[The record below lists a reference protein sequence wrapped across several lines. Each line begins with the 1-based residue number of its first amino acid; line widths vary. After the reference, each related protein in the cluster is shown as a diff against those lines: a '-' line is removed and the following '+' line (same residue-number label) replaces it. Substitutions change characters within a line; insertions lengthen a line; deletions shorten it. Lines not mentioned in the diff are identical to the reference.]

1 MNLATFAALDVTEM
15 SSIAASLPT
24 SRIARAP
31 ALPLLLAETPQVFRL
46 HFGRHVPSTRAKVG
60 AGRPVLVLP
69 GFLANDR
76 STRMLRAGLAEAGFD
91 VHGWTMGRNFG
102 VRDDTLDK
110 IDARVKRIAARN
122 PAPLTIVGW
131 SLGGLMAREYAKR
144 APANIARVVTLG
156 SPFSG
161 DPRANHAWRLYEWI
175 AKHPVDAP
183 PIDCRLGEKPPV
195 ETIALWSDRDGVVCA
210 SSARG
215 EHGEADRHVELYCS
229 HLGFALDPLAIDAV
243 IETVAA

>member
-1 MNLATFAALDVTEM
+1 M
-15 SSIAASLPT
+15 SSIAASIP
-24 SRIARAP
+24 ARAP

-46 HFGRHVPSTRAKVG
+46 HFGRHVPSVRAKVG

-91 VHGWTMGRNFG
+91 VHGWMMGRNLG
-102 VRDDTLDK
+102 VRGDTLEK

-131 SLGGLMAREYAKR
+131 SLGGLMAREYAKH
-144 APANIARVVTLG
+144 APDNIVRVVTLG

-161 DPRANHAWRLYEWI
+161 NPRSNHAWRLYEWI
-175 AKHPVDAP
+175 ARHPVDAP
-183 PIDCRLGEKPPV
+183 PIDCRLAEKPPV
-195 ETIALWSDRDGVVCA
+195 ETIAIWSAMDGVVSA

-215 EHGEADRHVELYCS
+215 ETGEADRHMELRCS
-229 HLGFALDPLAIDAV
+229 HMGFALDPRAIDAV
-243 IETVAA
+243 IETAAA

>member
-1 MNLATFAALDVTEM
+1 M
-15 SSIAASLPT
+15 SSYALPLPASRL
-24 SRIARAP
+24 ARAP
-31 ALPLLLAETPQVFRL
+31 ALPLLLAETPHVWRL
-46 HFGRHVPSTRAKVG
+46 HFGRHVPSMRAKVG

-76 STRMLRAGLAEAGFD
+76 STRMLRASLAEAGFD
-91 VHGWTMGRNFG
+91 VHGWRMGRNLG
-102 VRDDTLDK
+102 VRADTLEK
-110 IDARVKRIAARN
+110 IDARVTRIRASN
-122 PAPLTIVGW
+122 PAPLTIIGW
-131 SLGGLMAREYAKR
+131 SLGGLMAREYAKH
-144 APANIARVVTLG
+144 APEGIARVVTLG

-195 ETIALWSDRDGVVCA
+195 ETIALWSGRDGVVCA

-215 EHGEADRHVELYCS
+215 EHGEADRHVELQCS
-229 HLGFALDPLAIDAV
+229 HMGFALDPLAIDTV
-243 IETVAA
+243 IDTVAA

>member
-1 MNLATFAALDVTEM
+1 M
-15 SSIAASLPT
+15 SSYALPLPASRL
-24 SRIARAP
+24 ARAP
-31 ALPLLLAETPQVFRL
+31 ALPLLLAETPHVWRL
-46 HFGRHVPSTRAKVG
+46 HFGRHVPSARAKIG

-76 STRMLRAGLAEAGFD
+76 STRMLRASLAEAGFD
-91 VHGWTMGRNFG
+91 VHGWRMGRNLG
-102 VRDDTLDK
+102 VRTDTLDK
-110 IDARVKRIAARN
+110 IGARVARIRANN

-131 SLGGLMAREYAKR
+131 SLGGLMAREYAKH
-144 APANIARVVTLG
+144 APEGIARVVTLG

-195 ETIALWSDRDGVVCA
+195 ETIALWSGRDGVVCA

-215 EHGEADRHVELYCS
+215 EHGETDRHVELYCS
-229 HLGFALDPLAIDAV
+229 HMGFALDPLAIDTV
-243 IETVAA
+243 IDTVAA